1 MPEKKLKKRKSK
13 GNGKHP
19 GGAPK
24 KYDVD
29 TVKLLKLAKIGLT
42 VRECA
47 DVLGCPENVI
57 SGSYQDIYTKGREK
71 LKERLRLKQIKKAL
85 EGNVVMLI
93 WLGKQYLEQKDKQ
106 DITSNDKTLTAV
118 EVLIR
123 KSA

>member
-1 MPEKKLKKRKSK
+1 MSANKSK
-13 GNGKHP
+13 NNGKHP

-29 TVKLLKLAKIGLT
+29 TIKLLKLAKIGLT
-42 VRECA
+42 IRECA
-47 DVLGCPENVI
+47 DVLNV
-57 SGSYQDIYTKGREK
+57 SEDLLSKSYSEIYTKGREN

-106 DITSNDKTLTAV
+106 DITSNDKTLTAI

-123 KSA
+123 KSV